1 MRDSVNDPTYKSRR
15 ELEFTLENDFQDQF
29 IPRYSMVSFHTIP
42 YTEVYKRGLAQLKM
56 MDDYLSGDI
65 TKFELHENIL
75 KQLTPIP

>member
-15 ELEFTLENDFQDQF
+15 ELEFRLENDFQDQF

-65 TKFELHENIL
+65 TESKLYENIL
-75 KQLTPIP
+75 SQLTPIQ